1 MPISASCCNGHALP
15 LQSSLHPTIGHTPGA
30 MHIPPATINVPGSK
44 EFPFTLDLRRG

>member
-1 MPISASCCNGHALP
+1 MPISISCCNGQALP
-15 LQSSLHPTIGHTPGA
+15 LQSTGTVGEYVAGA